1 MNFPELSPL
10 KFYLRGHP
18 TYNEKDEP
26 GVEKKQFLQSW
37 NNEDIVRLQFLGRD
51 NINYQ
56 LQVRN
61 INDEILATRH
71 FHVSLIHGIFFFN
84 LEFRWADLGIF
95 DDVVRCVLTA
105 THSMSA
111 HIANQNQIVF
121 GTIATIGGRMLSANI
136 ANQNQSVSGLI
147 AVLSGNN
154 RVLSANIQN
163 QNQSVS
169 GAVRTI
175 PYEILVQCSG
185 FDGGTTSWD
194 FQFFNSI
201 QSIPGAISA
210 SSPAIVSQNLVLRSD
225 GTISFRFRK
234 TSNGGVVRGSAAVD
248 AVGVINNNISWN
260 DGDNAGAWT
269 EWLNVVAP
277 GTNLTVNII
286 ERGSPPPVGP

>member
-37 NNEDIVRLQFLGRD
+37 NNEDIVRLQFFGRD

-111 HIANQNQIVF
+111 HIANPNQIVS
-121 GTIATIGGRMLSANI
+121 GTISTIEGRMLSAYIHNP
-136 ANQNQSVSGLI
+136 NQIVSGE
-147 AVLSGNN
+147 
-154 RVLSANIQN
+154 
-163 QNQSVS
+163 
-169 GAVRTI
+169 VRTVP
-175 PYEILVQCSG
+175 PYEIFVECSG

-234 TSNGGVVRGSAAVD
+234 TSNGGVVRGSAAVH

-277 GTNLTVNII
+277 GTNLTVSIV
-286 ERGSPPPVGP
+286 ERGSPPPIGA